1 MLREKIRYLSLV
13 TSLAIG
19 LTSLATA
26 PSNAGSGAFFAGG
39 TEYRVPVQSMR
50 ERKFN
55 GVVAQQ
61 YDFSCGSAA
70 VATLL
75 TYHYDRPVTERDVF
89 LKMYEV
95 GDQER
100 IQQLGFSLL
109 DMKLYLESIGLRADG
124 FRVDLERI
132 EETGVPLIALVNIRG
147 YKHFVVIKGVSRE
160 TVLLGD
166 PAVGKRVI
174 SRTDF
179 LDIWDGVAFVIRNE
193 GARGRLN
200 WNKQDDWSG
209 FISAPISST
218 ALNNQTLHSFTSSL
232 AAQVSPDDFR

>member
-1 MLREKIRYLSLV
+1 MLREKIQYLTIVAAIALGLSG
-13 TSLAIG
+13 LA
-19 LTSLATA
+19 AT
-26 PSNAGSGAFFAGG
+26 PSFAGAGAFFAGG
-39 TEYRVPVQSMR
+39 TDYRVPVQSMR

-55 GVVAQQ
+55 GVVPQQ

-100 IQQLGFSLL
+100 IQKLGFSLL

-124 FRVDLERI
+124 FRVDLARI
-132 EETGVPLIALVNIRG
+132 EDTGVPLIALVNIRG

-174 SRTDF
+174 SRSDF

-200 WNKQDDWSG
+200 WNKKNDWSG
-209 FISAPISST
+209 FISAPVSS

>member
-1 MLREKIRYLSLV
+1 M
-13 TSLAIG
+13 
-19 LTSLATA
+19 
-26 PSNAGSGAFFAGG
+26 
-39 TEYRVPVQSMR
+39 
-50 ERKFN
+50 
-55 GVVAQQ
+55 
-61 YDFSCGSAA
+61 
-70 VATLL
+70 
-75 TYHYDRPVTERDVF
+75 
-89 LKMYEV
+89 
-95 GDQER
+95 
-100 IQQLGFSLL
+100 
-109 DMKLYLESIGLRADG
+109 
-124 FRVDLERI
+124 DLERI

-174 SRTDF
+174 SRSDF

-200 WNKQDDWSG
+200 WNKKDDWSG
-209 FISAPISST
+209 FISAPVSS